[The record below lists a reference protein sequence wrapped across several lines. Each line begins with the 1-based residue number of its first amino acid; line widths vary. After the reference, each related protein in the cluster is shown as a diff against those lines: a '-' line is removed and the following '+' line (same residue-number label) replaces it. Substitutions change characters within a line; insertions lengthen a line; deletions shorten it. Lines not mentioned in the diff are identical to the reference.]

1 MSLKF
6 FTLASGS
13 SGNATF
19 VGTKNTKLLVDA
31 GISGK
36 EVERKLGQNG
46 ILAEDLAGIL
56 VTHEHRDHIKGVG
69 VLSRRYDLPIYAT
82 QGTWEGMEEEIGE
95 IAEHNKRYLE
105 LGQGE
110 EIGEIKVEVL
120 ATSHD
125 AREPAAFSFY
135 HGESS
140 VGLATDT
147 GKITR
152 DLRKHITGCEGV
164 ILEANHDPTMLRKG
178 PYPQHLKK
186 RIASVRGHLSN
197 QMSGDALAEFI
208 TGKTQQV
215 ILAHLSAENNI
226 PRLALQ
232 TVREV
237 LLEHGF
243 TKMPQITVAPR
254 YEAHPLCQTCEERSI
269 KTG

>member
-19 VGTKNTKLLVDA
+19 VGSKKTQLLVDA
-31 GISGK
+31 GLSGR
-36 EVERKLGQNG
+36 EIERKLKEKG
-46 ILAEDLAGIL
+46 ILPEDLAAIL
-56 VTHEHRDHIKGVG
+56 VTHEHKDHIKGVG
-69 VLSRRYDLPIYAT
+69 VLSRRYDLPVYAT
-82 QGTWEGMEEEIGE
+82 QGTWEGMEREIGE

-125 AREPAAFSFY
+125 AREPAAFAFY
-135 HGESS
+135 QGESS

-152 DLRKHITGCEGV
+152 DLRKHITGCQGV
-164 ILEANHDPTMLRKG
+164 IMEANHDPTMLRKG
-178 PYPQHLKK
+178 PYPPYLKK
-186 RIASVRGHLSN
+186 RIASVLGHLSN

-215 ILAHLSAENNI
+215 ILAHLSAENNL
-226 PRLALQ
+226 PSLALQ
-232 TVREV
+232 TVREI
-237 LLEHGF
+237 LAEQGF
-243 TKMPQITVAPR
+243 TQMPKITVAPR
-254 YEAHPLCQTCEERSI
+254 HEAHPLCETLKEPGI
-269 KTG
+269 KRG